1 MVLIVFLVMSVGS
14 AFAVDDIA
22 TDTVALDDQNEIMEI
37 ANDDSTLEEV
47 DEPVLN
53 EEDNDVV
60 AATPETVTKDTFFNY
75 FESDGNLKS
84 NVTSE
89 ELVFEG
95 EFTIPDVHYITID
108 KPIKLTGNNA
118 VLNNLSII
126 ITANDVVFDSFTVNT
141 DDATNAFYISEA
153 NNVKIINNNITFN
166 AVGDD
171 DSACTIYVDAA
182 EMLTLQNNRIV
193 VTGNRSGN
201 KAVYFVD
208 CAGAVVDGNEF
219 VAAVPSV
226 GYPYPS
232 YGMGGAVLYFFGE
245 TDDLKFVN
253 NNVTVVGTPAGDYP
267 TSVAVA
273 FTGSRVLADNN
284 NIICSG
290 DLYSYAIVDLGIN
303 TTISNSV
310 IKASSSNYA
319 CGIDLEGSGISTVA
333 NNEIITVSD
342 ASAYGIYSGMTSGGL
357 VGVYSDNNISVD
369 GYFAVGV
376 SISSFDE
383 TIIGNNINATGNYTI
398 GVAAGYCNSYD
409 ASWTP
414 ISVPIKNRLVKDN
427 TINSLGSN
435 VGTDATGD
443 SYFKNLESTGIT
455 TLIGNL
461 TLEKNNIVSS
471 DKGIYATAA
480 DNLSISSNYVRVV
493 SNKSGSKIVS
503 FVDCM
508 DAVVNGNIFAGVMPS
523 TGYQSGAIHFNDGTS
538 DLMFS
543 NNLVNV
549 KAIPEGGYPTTVGVA
564 FAGENVTLSDNV
576 IYVANDTYSYAVCAL
591 GKDSKIV
598 DNIIVADSPNYA
610 CGVNLEGSSLTVV
623 DNNNITAISDAA
635 AYGIYSGMTNGGL
648 VGVYSNN
655 NISASGYFAVGASI
669 SSFNETVIGNEMN
682 LAGNY
687 TIGVAAGYCSY
698 YDYSTSSSVSIPIV
712 NRLVK
717 DNVINSE
724 GSNVGTDAT
733 GDWVF
738 TNLESTGISAVTG
751 NLTLENN
758 TIYST
763 NVGIYATAAD
773 NLIVRSKNSV
783 SVVSNKSGSKI
794 ISLVDCMNAV
804 VDDNAF
810 VGVMP
815 STGYQTG
822 AIHFNDATSDLIFS
836 NNAVYV
842 KGIPEGGYPTT
853 IGVAFAGN
861 NVTLRGNTIFVGDD
875 VYSYAVCAL
884 GSDSKIV
891 DNIIVADSPNYA
903 CGVNLEGSSLT
914 VVDNNN
920 ITAISDAAAYGIY
933 SGMTNG
939 GLVGVYSNNNISA
952 SGYFAVGASISSFN
966 ETVIGN
972 EMNLAGNYTIGV
984 AAGYCNY
991 YDYSTSSNVPIPIVN
1006 RLVKDNV
1013 INSMGSNVGTDATGD
1028 WVFTKLEST
1037 GITDVA
1043 GNLTIDNNT
1052 IVTTGDYAVVADGQ
1066 NVTVSDNYL
1075 AGKKGVGE
1083 NSVKGND
1090 VTVSGSKPELKTILS
1105 AVPFYTVYDEGDIYY
1120 VTAMDENG
1128 DPIKNANIVLN
1139 INGTIFNETT
1149 DNLGVASFYLE
1160 LPVGQYDV
1168 DISYAGNDTFGPK
1181 TAKGFI
1187 QVESR
1192 VSNIIAPTSVNVL
1205 VTAIKN
1211 GYNYKFTLTDDRG
1224 NGLANENVVIT
1235 FNGKTETV
1243 STDSLGVVNYKLV
1256 ATKAGTQKLT
1266 IKFDSDKNYVSSTL
1280 TATVKISKEATKL
1293 TAKKKT
1299 FKAKVKTKKYA
1310 VTLKDSKGK
1319 AIKKVKL
1326 TLKVKGK
1333 TYKATTNAKGKAT
1346 FKIKNLKKKGKY
1358 TAKVTFAGNDLYNKV
1373 AKSVKITVKK

>member
-1 MVLIVFLVMSVGS
+1 MGS

-22 TDTVALDDQNEIMEI
+22 EDTVTLDDQNEIMEI

-126 ITANDVVFDSFTVNT
+126 IAANDVVFDSFTVNT

-208 CAGAVVDGNEF
+208 CVGAVVDGNEF

-290 DLYSYAIVDLGIN
+290 DLYSYAIMDLGIN

-333 NNEIITVSD
+333 NNDIIAVSD

-610 CGVNLEGSSLTVV
+610 CCVNLEGSSLTVV

-687 TIGVAAGYCSY
+687 TIG
-698 YDYSTSSSVSIPIV
+698 I
-712 NRLVK
+712 
-717 DNVINSE
+717 
-724 GSNVGTDAT
+724 
-733 GDWVF
+733 
-738 TNLESTGISAVTG
+738 
-751 NLTLENN
+751 
-758 TIYST
+758 
-763 NVGIYATAAD
+763 
-773 NLIVRSKNSV
+773 
-783 SVVSNKSGSKI
+783 
-794 ISLVDCMNAV
+794 
-804 VDDNAF
+804 
-810 VGVMP
+810 
-815 STGYQTG
+815 
-822 AIHFNDATSDLIFS
+822 
-836 NNAVYV
+836 
-842 KGIPEGGYPTT
+842 
-853 IGVAFAGN
+853 
-861 NVTLRGNTIFVGDD
+861 
-875 VYSYAVCAL
+875 
-884 GSDSKIV
+884 
-891 DNIIVADSPNYA
+891 
-903 CGVNLEGSSLT
+903 
-914 VVDNNN
+914 
-920 ITAISDAAAYGIY
+920 
-933 SGMTNG
+933 
-939 GLVGVYSNNNISA
+939 
-952 SGYFAVGASISSFN
+952 
-966 ETVIGN
+966 
-972 EMNLAGNYTIGV
+972 

-1052 IVTTGDYAVVADGQ
+1052 IITTGDYAVVADGQ

-1139 INGTIFNETT
+1139 VNGTIFNETT

-1299 FKAKVKTKKYA
+1299 FKAKIKTKKYA

-1358 TAKVTFAGNDLYNKV
+1358 TAKVNFAGNDLYNKV

>member
-1 MVLIVFLVMSVGS
+1 MGS

-22 TDTVALDDQNEIMEI
+22 EDTVTLDDQNEIMEI

-126 ITANDVVFDSFTVNT
+126 IAANDVVFDSFTVNT

-208 CAGAVVDGNEF
+208 CVGAVVDGNEF

-290 DLYSYAIVDLGIN
+290 DLYSYAIMDLGIN

-333 NNEIITVSD
+333 NNDIIAVSD

-610 CGVNLEGSSLTVV
+610 CCVNLEGSSLTVV

-738 TNLESTGISAVTG
+738 T
-751 NLTLENN
+751 
-758 TIYST
+758 
-763 NVGIYATAAD
+763 
-773 NLIVRSKNSV
+773 
-783 SVVSNKSGSKI
+783 
-794 ISLVDCMNAV
+794 
-804 VDDNAF
+804 
-810 VGVMP
+810 
-815 STGYQTG
+815 
-822 AIHFNDATSDLIFS
+822 
-836 NNAVYV
+836 
-842 KGIPEGGYPTT
+842 
-853 IGVAFAGN
+853 
-861 NVTLRGNTIFVGDD
+861 
-875 VYSYAVCAL
+875 
-884 GSDSKIV
+884 
-891 DNIIVADSPNYA
+891 
-903 CGVNLEGSSLT
+903 
-914 VVDNNN
+914 
-920 ITAISDAAAYGIY
+920 
-933 SGMTNG
+933 
-939 GLVGVYSNNNISA
+939 
-952 SGYFAVGASISSFN
+952 
-966 ETVIGN
+966 
-972 EMNLAGNYTIGV
+972 
-984 AAGYCNY
+984 
-991 YDYSTSSNVPIPIVN
+991 
-1006 RLVKDNV
+1006 
-1013 INSMGSNVGTDATGD
+1013 
-1028 WVFTKLEST
+1028 KLEST

-1052 IVTTGDYAVVADGQ
+1052 IITTGDYAVVADGQ

-1299 FKAKVKTKKYA
+1299 FKAKIKTKKYA

-1358 TAKVTFAGNDLYNKV
+1358 TAKVKFAGNNLYK
-1373 AKSVKITVKK
+1373 ASTKKVKITVKK

>member
-1 MVLIVFLVMSVGS
+1 MGS

-22 TDTVALDDQNEIMEI
+22 EDTVTLDDQNEIMEI

-126 ITANDVVFDSFTVNT
+126 IAANDVVFDSFTVNT

-208 CAGAVVDGNEF
+208 CVGAVVDGNEF

-290 DLYSYAIVDLGIN
+290 DLYSYAIMDLGIN

-333 NNEIITVSD
+333 NNDIIAVSD

-523 TGYQSGAIHFNDGTS
+523 TGYQSGAIHFN
-538 DLMFS
+538 
-543 NNLVNV
+543 
-549 KAIPEGGYPTTVGVA
+549 IPEGGYPTTVGVA

-610 CGVNLEGSSLTVV
+610 CCVNLEGSSLTVV

-648 VGVYSNN
+648 VGV
-655 NISASGYFAVGASI
+655 SASGYFAVGASI

-687 TIGVAAGYCSY
+687 TIG
-698 YDYSTSSSVSIPIV
+698 I
-712 NRLVK
+712 
-717 DNVINSE
+717 
-724 GSNVGTDAT
+724 
-733 GDWVF
+733 
-738 TNLESTGISAVTG
+738 
-751 NLTLENN
+751 
-758 TIYST
+758 
-763 NVGIYATAAD
+763 
-773 NLIVRSKNSV
+773 
-783 SVVSNKSGSKI
+783 
-794 ISLVDCMNAV
+794 
-804 VDDNAF
+804 
-810 VGVMP
+810 
-815 STGYQTG
+815 
-822 AIHFNDATSDLIFS
+822 
-836 NNAVYV
+836 
-842 KGIPEGGYPTT
+842 
-853 IGVAFAGN
+853 
-861 NVTLRGNTIFVGDD
+861 
-875 VYSYAVCAL
+875 
-884 GSDSKIV
+884 
-891 DNIIVADSPNYA
+891 
-903 CGVNLEGSSLT
+903 
-914 VVDNNN
+914 
-920 ITAISDAAAYGIY
+920 
-933 SGMTNG
+933 
-939 GLVGVYSNNNISA
+939 
-952 SGYFAVGASISSFN
+952 
-966 ETVIGN
+966 
-972 EMNLAGNYTIGV
+972 

-1052 IVTTGDYAVVADGQ
+1052 IITTGDYAVVADGQ

-1299 FKAKVKTKKYA
+1299 FKAKIKTKKYA

-1358 TAKVTFAGNDLYNKV
+1358 TAKVNFAGNDLYNKV

>member
-1 MVLIVFLVMSVGS
+1 MGS

-22 TDTVALDDQNEIMEI
+22 EDTVTLDDQNEIMEI

-126 ITANDVVFDSFTVNT
+126 IAANDVVFDSFTVNT

-208 CAGAVVDGNEF
+208 CVGAVVDGNEF

-290 DLYSYAIVDLGIN
+290 DLYSYAIMDLGIN

-333 NNEIITVSD
+333 NNDIIAVSD

-357 VGVYSDNNISVD
+357 VGVYSDNNIGVD

-610 CGVNLEGSSLTVV
+610 CCVNLEGSSLTVV

-687 TIGVAAGYCSY
+687 TIG
-698 YDYSTSSSVSIPIV
+698 I
-712 NRLVK
+712 
-717 DNVINSE
+717 
-724 GSNVGTDAT
+724 
-733 GDWVF
+733 
-738 TNLESTGISAVTG
+738 
-751 NLTLENN
+751 
-758 TIYST
+758 
-763 NVGIYATAAD
+763 
-773 NLIVRSKNSV
+773 
-783 SVVSNKSGSKI
+783 
-794 ISLVDCMNAV
+794 
-804 VDDNAF
+804 
-810 VGVMP
+810 
-815 STGYQTG
+815 
-822 AIHFNDATSDLIFS
+822 
-836 NNAVYV
+836 
-842 KGIPEGGYPTT
+842 
-853 IGVAFAGN
+853 
-861 NVTLRGNTIFVGDD
+861 
-875 VYSYAVCAL
+875 
-884 GSDSKIV
+884 
-891 DNIIVADSPNYA
+891 
-903 CGVNLEGSSLT
+903 
-914 VVDNNN
+914 
-920 ITAISDAAAYGIY
+920 
-933 SGMTNG
+933 
-939 GLVGVYSNNNISA
+939 
-952 SGYFAVGASISSFN
+952 
-966 ETVIGN
+966 
-972 EMNLAGNYTIGV
+972 

-1052 IVTTGDYAVVADGQ
+1052 IITTGDYAVVADGQ

-1299 FKAKVKTKKYA
+1299 FKAKIKTKKYA

-1358 TAKVTFAGNDLYNKV
+1358 TAKVNFAGNDLYNKV

>member
-1 MVLIVFLVMSVGS
+1 MGS

-22 TDTVALDDQNEIMEI
+22 EDTVTLDDQNEIMEI

-126 ITANDVVFDSFTVNT
+126 IAANDVVFDSFTVNT

-208 CAGAVVDGNEF
+208 CVGAVVDGNEF

-290 DLYSYAIVDLGIN
+290 DLYSYAIMDLGIN

-333 NNEIITVSD
+333 NNDIIAVSD

-610 CGVNLEGSSLTVV
+610 C
-623 DNNNITAISDAA
+623 
-635 AYGIYSGMTNGGL
+635 
-648 VGVYSNN
+648 
-655 NISASGYFAVGASI
+655 
-669 SSFNETVIGNEMN
+669 
-682 LAGNY
+682 
-687 TIGVAAGYCSY
+687 C
-698 YDYSTSSSVSIPIV
+698 
-712 NRLVK
+712 
-717 DNVINSE
+717 
-724 GSNVGTDAT
+724 
-733 GDWVF
+733 
-738 TNLESTGISAVTG
+738 
-751 NLTLENN
+751 
-758 TIYST
+758 
-763 NVGIYATAAD
+763 
-773 NLIVRSKNSV
+773 
-783 SVVSNKSGSKI
+783 
-794 ISLVDCMNAV
+794 
-804 VDDNAF
+804 
-810 VGVMP
+810 
-815 STGYQTG
+815 
-822 AIHFNDATSDLIFS
+822 
-836 NNAVYV
+836 
-842 KGIPEGGYPTT
+842 
-853 IGVAFAGN
+853 
-861 NVTLRGNTIFVGDD
+861 
-875 VYSYAVCAL
+875 
-884 GSDSKIV
+884 
-891 DNIIVADSPNYA
+891 
-903 CGVNLEGSSLT
+903 VNLEGSSLT

-1052 IVTTGDYAVVADGQ
+1052 IITTGDYAVVADGQ

-1299 FKAKVKTKKYA
+1299 FKAKIKTKKYA

-1358 TAKVTFAGNDLYNKV
+1358 TAKVNFAGNDLYNKV

>member
-1 MVLIVFLVMSVGS
+1 MGS

-22 TDTVALDDQNEIMEI
+22 EDTVTLDDQNEIMEI

-126 ITANDVVFDSFTVNT
+126 IAANDVVFDSFTVNT

-208 CAGAVVDGNEF
+208 CVGAVVDGNEF

-290 DLYSYAIVDLGIN
+290 DLYSYAIMDLGIN

-333 NNEIITVSD
+333 NNDIIAVSD

-357 VGVYSDNNISVD
+357 VGVYSDNNIGVD

-610 CGVNLEGSSLTVV
+610 CCVNLEGSSLTVV

-687 TIGVAAGYCSY
+687 TIG
-698 YDYSTSSSVSIPIV
+698 I
-712 NRLVK
+712 
-717 DNVINSE
+717 
-724 GSNVGTDAT
+724 
-733 GDWVF
+733 
-738 TNLESTGISAVTG
+738 
-751 NLTLENN
+751 
-758 TIYST
+758 
-763 NVGIYATAAD
+763 
-773 NLIVRSKNSV
+773 
-783 SVVSNKSGSKI
+783 
-794 ISLVDCMNAV
+794 
-804 VDDNAF
+804 
-810 VGVMP
+810 
-815 STGYQTG
+815 
-822 AIHFNDATSDLIFS
+822 
-836 NNAVYV
+836 
-842 KGIPEGGYPTT
+842 
-853 IGVAFAGN
+853 
-861 NVTLRGNTIFVGDD
+861 
-875 VYSYAVCAL
+875 
-884 GSDSKIV
+884 
-891 DNIIVADSPNYA
+891 
-903 CGVNLEGSSLT
+903 
-914 VVDNNN
+914 
-920 ITAISDAAAYGIY
+920 
-933 SGMTNG
+933 
-939 GLVGVYSNNNISA
+939 
-952 SGYFAVGASISSFN
+952 
-966 ETVIGN
+966 
-972 EMNLAGNYTIGV
+972 

-1052 IVTTGDYAVVADGQ
+1052 IITTGDYAVVADGQ

-1358 TAKVTFAGNDLYNKV
+1358 TAKVNFAGNDLYNKV

>member
-1 MVLIVFLVMSVGS
+1 MSVGS

-290 DLYSYAIVDLGIN
+290 DLYSYAIMDLGIN

-383 TIIGNNINATGNYTI
+383 TIIGNNINVTGNYTI

-635 AYGIYSGMTNGGL
+635 AYGIY
-648 VGVYSNN
+648 
-655 NISASGYFAVGASI
+655 
-669 SSFNETVIGNEMN
+669 
-682 LAGNY
+682 
-687 TIGVAAGYCSY
+687 
-698 YDYSTSSSVSIPIV
+698 
-712 NRLVK
+712 
-717 DNVINSE
+717 
-724 GSNVGTDAT
+724 
-733 GDWVF
+733 
-738 TNLESTGISAVTG
+738 
-751 NLTLENN
+751 
-758 TIYST
+758 
-763 NVGIYATAAD
+763 
-773 NLIVRSKNSV
+773 
-783 SVVSNKSGSKI
+783 
-794 ISLVDCMNAV
+794 
-804 VDDNAF
+804 
-810 VGVMP
+810 
-815 STGYQTG
+815 
-822 AIHFNDATSDLIFS
+822 
-836 NNAVYV
+836 
-842 KGIPEGGYPTT
+842 
-853 IGVAFAGN
+853 
-861 NVTLRGNTIFVGDD
+861 
-875 VYSYAVCAL
+875 
-884 GSDSKIV
+884 
-891 DNIIVADSPNYA
+891 
-903 CGVNLEGSSLT
+903 
-914 VVDNNN
+914 
-920 ITAISDAAAYGIY
+920 
-933 SGMTNG
+933 
-939 GLVGVYSNNNISA
+939 
-952 SGYFAVGASISSFN
+952 
-966 ETVIGN
+966 
-972 EMNLAGNYTIGV
+972 
-984 AAGYCNY
+984 
-991 YDYSTSSNVPIPIVN
+991 
-1006 RLVKDNV
+1006 
-1013 INSMGSNVGTDATGD
+1013 
-1028 WVFTKLEST
+1028 
-1037 GITDVA
+1037 
-1043 GNLTIDNNT
+1043 
-1052 IVTTGDYAVVADGQ
+1052 
-1066 NVTVSDNYL
+1066 
-1075 AGKKGVGE
+1075 
-1083 NSVKGND
+1083 
-1090 VTVSGSKPELKTILS
+1090 
-1105 AVPFYTVYDEGDIYY
+1105 
-1120 VTAMDENG
+1120 
-1128 DPIKNANIVLN
+1128 
-1139 INGTIFNETT
+1139 
-1149 DNLGVASFYLE
+1149 
-1160 LPVGQYDV
+1160 
-1168 DISYAGNDTFGPK
+1168 
-1181 TAKGFI
+1181 
-1187 QVESR
+1187 
-1192 VSNIIAPTSVNVL
+1192 
-1205 VTAIKN
+1205 
-1211 GYNYKFTLTDDRG
+1211 
-1224 NGLANENVVIT
+1224 
-1235 FNGKTETV
+1235 
-1243 STDSLGVVNYKLV
+1243 
-1256 ATKAGTQKLT
+1256 
-1266 IKFDSDKNYVSSTL
+1266 
-1280 TATVKISKEATKL
+1280 
-1293 TAKKKT
+1293 
-1299 FKAKVKTKKYA
+1299 
-1310 VTLKDSKGK
+1310 
-1319 AIKKVKL
+1319 
-1326 TLKVKGK
+1326 
-1333 TYKATTNAKGKAT
+1333 
-1346 FKIKNLKKKGKY
+1346 
-1358 TAKVTFAGNDLYNKV
+1358 
-1373 AKSVKITVKK
+1373 

>member
-1 MVLIVFLVMSVGS
+1 MGS

-22 TDTVALDDQNEIMEI
+22 EDTVTLDDQNEIMEI

-126 ITANDVVFDSFTVNT
+126 IAANDVVFDSFTVNT

-208 CAGAVVDGNEF
+208 CVGAVVDGNEF

-290 DLYSYAIVDLGIN
+290 DLYSYAIMDLGIN

-598 DNIIVADSPNYA
+598 DNIIVAD
-610 CGVNLEGSSLTVV
+610 
-623 DNNNITAISDAA
+623 
-635 AYGIYSGMTNGGL
+635 MTNGGL

-687 TIGVAAGYCSY
+687 TIG
-698 YDYSTSSSVSIPIV
+698 I
-712 NRLVK
+712 
-717 DNVINSE
+717 
-724 GSNVGTDAT
+724 
-733 GDWVF
+733 
-738 TNLESTGISAVTG
+738 
-751 NLTLENN
+751 
-758 TIYST
+758 
-763 NVGIYATAAD
+763 
-773 NLIVRSKNSV
+773 
-783 SVVSNKSGSKI
+783 
-794 ISLVDCMNAV
+794 
-804 VDDNAF
+804 
-810 VGVMP
+810 
-815 STGYQTG
+815 
-822 AIHFNDATSDLIFS
+822 
-836 NNAVYV
+836 
-842 KGIPEGGYPTT
+842 
-853 IGVAFAGN
+853 
-861 NVTLRGNTIFVGDD
+861 
-875 VYSYAVCAL
+875 
-884 GSDSKIV
+884 
-891 DNIIVADSPNYA
+891 
-903 CGVNLEGSSLT
+903 
-914 VVDNNN
+914 
-920 ITAISDAAAYGIY
+920 
-933 SGMTNG
+933 
-939 GLVGVYSNNNISA
+939 
-952 SGYFAVGASISSFN
+952 
-966 ETVIGN
+966 
-972 EMNLAGNYTIGV
+972 

-1052 IVTTGDYAVVADGQ
+1052 IITTGDYAVVADGQ

-1299 FKAKVKTKKYA
+1299 FKAKIKTKKYA

-1358 TAKVTFAGNDLYNKV
+1358 TAKVNFAGNDLYNKV

>member
-1 MVLIVFLVMSVGS
+1 MGS

-22 TDTVALDDQNEIMEI
+22 EDTVTLDDQNEIMEI

-126 ITANDVVFDSFTVNT
+126 IAANDVVFDSFTVNT

-208 CAGAVVDGNEF
+208 CVGAVVDGNEF

-290 DLYSYAIVDLGIN
+290 DLYSYAIMDLGIN

-333 NNEIITVSD
+333 NNDIIAVSD

-357 VGVYSDNNISVD
+357 VGVYSDNNIGVD

-610 CGVNLEGSSLTVV
+610 CCVNLEGSSLTVV

-687 TIGVAAGYCSY
+687 TIG
-698 YDYSTSSSVSIPIV
+698 I
-712 NRLVK
+712 
-717 DNVINSE
+717 
-724 GSNVGTDAT
+724 
-733 GDWVF
+733 
-738 TNLESTGISAVTG
+738 
-751 NLTLENN
+751 
-758 TIYST
+758 
-763 NVGIYATAAD
+763 
-773 NLIVRSKNSV
+773 
-783 SVVSNKSGSKI
+783 
-794 ISLVDCMNAV
+794 
-804 VDDNAF
+804 
-810 VGVMP
+810 
-815 STGYQTG
+815 
-822 AIHFNDATSDLIFS
+822 
-836 NNAVYV
+836 
-842 KGIPEGGYPTT
+842 
-853 IGVAFAGN
+853 
-861 NVTLRGNTIFVGDD
+861 
-875 VYSYAVCAL
+875 
-884 GSDSKIV
+884 
-891 DNIIVADSPNYA
+891 
-903 CGVNLEGSSLT
+903 
-914 VVDNNN
+914 
-920 ITAISDAAAYGIY
+920 
-933 SGMTNG
+933 
-939 GLVGVYSNNNISA
+939 
-952 SGYFAVGASISSFN
+952 
-966 ETVIGN
+966 
-972 EMNLAGNYTIGV
+972 

-1052 IVTTGDYAVVADGQ
+1052 IITTGDYAVVADGQ

-1299 FKAKVKTKKYA
+1299 FKAKIKTKKYA

>member
-1 MVLIVFLVMSVGS
+1 
-14 AFAVDDIA
+14 
-22 TDTVALDDQNEIMEI
+22 
-37 ANDDSTLEEV
+37 
-47 DEPVLN
+47 
-53 EEDNDVV
+53 
-60 AATPETVTKDTFFNY
+60 
-75 FESDGNLKS
+75 
-84 NVTSE
+84 
-89 ELVFEG
+89 
-95 EFTIPDVHYITID
+95 
-108 KPIKLTGNNA
+108 
-118 VLNNLSII
+118 
-126 ITANDVVFDSFTVNT
+126 
-141 DDATNAFYISEA
+141 
-153 NNVKIINNNITFN
+153 
-166 AVGDD
+166 
-171 DSACTIYVDAA
+171 
-182 EMLTLQNNRIV
+182 
-193 VTGNRSGN
+193 
-201 KAVYFVD
+201 
-208 CAGAVVDGNEF
+208 
-219 VAAVPSV
+219 
-226 GYPYPS
+226 
-232 YGMGGAVLYFFGE
+232 
-245 TDDLKFVN
+245 
-253 NNVTVVGTPAGDYP
+253 
-267 TSVAVA
+267 
-273 FTGSRVLADNN
+273 
-284 NIICSG
+284 
-290 DLYSYAIVDLGIN
+290 
-303 TTISNSV
+303 
-310 IKASSSNYA
+310 
-319 CGIDLEGSGISTVA
+319 
-333 NNEIITVSD
+333 
-342 ASAYGIYSGMTSGGL
+342 
-357 VGVYSDNNISVD
+357 
-369 GYFAVGV
+369 
-376 SISSFDE
+376 
-383 TIIGNNINATGNYTI
+383 
-398 GVAAGYCNSYD
+398 
-409 ASWTP
+409 
-414 ISVPIKNRLVKDN
+414 
-427 TINSLGSN
+427 
-435 VGTDATGD
+435 
-443 SYFKNLESTGIT
+443 
-455 TLIGNL
+455 
-461 TLEKNNIVSS
+461 
-471 DKGIYATAA
+471 
-480 DNLSISSNYVRVV
+480 
-493 SNKSGSKIVS
+493 
-503 FVDCM
+503 
-508 DAVVNGNIFAGVMPS
+508 
-523 TGYQSGAIHFNDGTS
+523 
-538 DLMFS
+538 
-543 NNLVNV
+543 
-549 KAIPEGGYPTTVGVA
+549 
-564 FAGENVTLSDNV
+564 
-576 IYVANDTYSYAVCAL
+576 
-591 GKDSKIV
+591 
-598 DNIIVADSPNYA
+598 
-610 CGVNLEGSSLTVV
+610 
-623 DNNNITAISDAA
+623 
-635 AYGIYSGMTNGGL
+635 
-648 VGVYSNN
+648 
-655 NISASGYFAVGASI
+655 
-669 SSFNETVIGNEMN
+669 MN

-861 NVTLRGNTIFVGDD
+861 NVTLRGNTIFVDDD

-972 EMNLAGNYTIGV
+972 EMNLAGNYTIGI

-1052 IVTTGDYAVVADGQ
+1052 IITTGDYAVVADGQ

-1299 FKAKVKTKKYA
+1299 FKAKIKTKKYA

-1358 TAKVTFAGNDLYNKV
+1358 TAKVNFAGNDLYNKV

>member
-1 MVLIVFLVMSVGS
+1 MVLIVFLVISVGS
-14 AFAVDDIA
+14 AFATDDIA
-22 TDTVALDDQNEIMEI
+22 TDAVALDDQNEIMEI
-37 ANDDSTLEEV
+37 VNDDSTLEDV

-53 EEDNDVV
+53 EEDKDVI
-60 AATPETVTKDTFFNY
+60 AATPDTVTNDTFFNY
-75 FESDGNLKS
+75 FESDGTLKS
-84 NVTSE
+84 DVTSE

-108 KPIKLTGNNA
+108 KTIKLTGNNA

-126 ITANDVVFDSFTVNT
+126 IAANDVVFDSFTVNT
-141 DDATNAFYISEA
+141 DDATNAFYISTA
-153 NNVKIINNNITFN
+153 KNVKIINNNITFN

-171 DSACTIYVDAA
+171 DSACTIYADSA
-182 EMLTLQNNRIV
+182 EMLTLQNNRIG

-226 GYPYPS
+226 GYPYPA
-232 YGMGGAVLYFFGE
+232 YGSGGAVLYFFGQ

-290 DLYSYAIVDLGIN
+290 DLYSYAIMDLGIN

-698 YDYSTSSSVSIPIV
+698 YDYSTSS
-712 NRLVK
+712 
-717 DNVINSE
+717 
-724 GSNVGTDAT
+724 
-733 GDWVF
+733 
-738 TNLESTGISAVTG
+738 
-751 NLTLENN
+751 
-758 TIYST
+758 
-763 NVGIYATAAD
+763 
-773 NLIVRSKNSV
+773 
-783 SVVSNKSGSKI
+783 
-794 ISLVDCMNAV
+794 
-804 VDDNAF
+804 
-810 VGVMP
+810 
-815 STGYQTG
+815 
-822 AIHFNDATSDLIFS
+822 
-836 NNAVYV
+836 
-842 KGIPEGGYPTT
+842 
-853 IGVAFAGN
+853 
-861 NVTLRGNTIFVGDD
+861 
-875 VYSYAVCAL
+875 
-884 GSDSKIV
+884 
-891 DNIIVADSPNYA
+891 
-903 CGVNLEGSSLT
+903 
-914 VVDNNN
+914 
-920 ITAISDAAAYGIY
+920 
-933 SGMTNG
+933 
-939 GLVGVYSNNNISA
+939 
-952 SGYFAVGASISSFN
+952 
-966 ETVIGN
+966 
-972 EMNLAGNYTIGV
+972 
-984 AAGYCNY
+984 
-991 YDYSTSSNVPIPIVN
+991 NVPIPIVN

-1028 WVFTKLEST
+1028 WVFTNLEST

-1052 IVTTGDYAVVADGQ
+1052 IITTGDYAVVADGQ

-1090 VTVSGSKPELKTILS
+1090 VTVSGSKPELKTVLS
-1105 AVPFYTVYDEGDIYY
+1105 AVDFYTIYDSGDVFY
-1120 VTAMDENG
+1120 VTALDENG
-1128 DPIKNANIVLN
+1128 DPIKNAVIFLT
-1139 INGTIFNETT
+1139 INGTVINETT
-1149 DNLGVASFYLE
+1149 DASGVAAFIIEDWDVADY
-1160 LPVGQYDV
+1160 PVTITYK
-1168 DISYAGNDTFGPK
+1168 GNETYGPK
-1181 TAKGFI
+1181 SITSLISIDK
-1187 QVESR
+1187 R
-1192 VSNIIAPTSVNVL
+1192 VSNIVAPTSVNVL
-1205 VTAIKN
+1205 LTAVKKGSYYTI
-1211 GYNYKFTLTDDRG
+1211 TLKDDRD
-1224 NGLANENVVIT
+1224 NGLAGQKVLIT
-1235 FNGKTETV
+1235 FNGKTNTY
-1243 STDSLGVVNYKLV
+1243 TTNDLGVIKFKLS

-1266 IKFDSDKNYVSSTL
+1266 VKFNSNSNYVDSTL
-1280 TATVKISKEATKL
+1280 TATVKINKEATKL

-1299 FKAKVKTKKYA
+1299 FKAKVKTKKYT

-1319 AIKKVKL
+1319 AIKKVKV

-1333 TYKATTNAKGKAT
+1333 KYTAKTNAKGKAT
-1346 FKIKNLKKKGKY
+1346 FKIKKLTKKGKY
-1358 TAKVTFAGNDLYNKV
+1358 TAKVKFAGNNLYK
-1373 AKSVKITVKK
+1373 AASKSVKITVKK

>member
-1 MVLIVFLVMSVGS
+1 MGS

-22 TDTVALDDQNEIMEI
+22 EDTVTLDDQNEIMEI

-126 ITANDVVFDSFTVNT
+126 IAANDVVFDSFTVNT

-208 CAGAVVDGNEF
+208 CVGAVVDGNEF

-290 DLYSYAIVDLGIN
+290 DLYSYAIMDLGIN

-333 NNEIITVSD
+333 NNDIIAVSD

-610 CGVNLEGSSLTVV
+610 CCVNLEGSSLTVV

-687 TIGVAAGYCSY
+687 TIG
-698 YDYSTSSSVSIPIV
+698 I
-712 NRLVK
+712 
-717 DNVINSE
+717 
-724 GSNVGTDAT
+724 
-733 GDWVF
+733 
-738 TNLESTGISAVTG
+738 
-751 NLTLENN
+751 
-758 TIYST
+758 
-763 NVGIYATAAD
+763 
-773 NLIVRSKNSV
+773 
-783 SVVSNKSGSKI
+783 
-794 ISLVDCMNAV
+794 
-804 VDDNAF
+804 
-810 VGVMP
+810 
-815 STGYQTG
+815 
-822 AIHFNDATSDLIFS
+822 
-836 NNAVYV
+836 
-842 KGIPEGGYPTT
+842 
-853 IGVAFAGN
+853 
-861 NVTLRGNTIFVGDD
+861 
-875 VYSYAVCAL
+875 
-884 GSDSKIV
+884 
-891 DNIIVADSPNYA
+891 
-903 CGVNLEGSSLT
+903 
-914 VVDNNN
+914 
-920 ITAISDAAAYGIY
+920 
-933 SGMTNG
+933 
-939 GLVGVYSNNNISA
+939 
-952 SGYFAVGASISSFN
+952 
-966 ETVIGN
+966 
-972 EMNLAGNYTIGV
+972 

-1052 IVTTGDYAVVADGQ
+1052 IITTGDYAVVADGQ

-1299 FKAKVKTKKYA
+1299 FKAKIKTKKYA

-1358 TAKVTFAGNDLYNKV
+1358 TAKVNFAGNDLYNKV

>member
-1 MVLIVFLVMSVGS
+1 MGS

-22 TDTVALDDQNEIMEI
+22 EDTVTLDDQNEIMEI

-126 ITANDVVFDSFTVNT
+126 IAANDVVFDSFTVNT

-208 CAGAVVDGNEF
+208 CVGAVVDGNEF

-290 DLYSYAIVDLGIN
+290 DLYSYAIMDLGIN

-610 CGVNLEGSSLTVV
+610 CCVNLEGSSLTVV

-687 TIGVAAGYCSY
+687 TIG
-698 YDYSTSSSVSIPIV
+698 I
-712 NRLVK
+712 
-717 DNVINSE
+717 
-724 GSNVGTDAT
+724 
-733 GDWVF
+733 
-738 TNLESTGISAVTG
+738 
-751 NLTLENN
+751 
-758 TIYST
+758 
-763 NVGIYATAAD
+763 
-773 NLIVRSKNSV
+773 
-783 SVVSNKSGSKI
+783 
-794 ISLVDCMNAV
+794 
-804 VDDNAF
+804 
-810 VGVMP
+810 
-815 STGYQTG
+815 
-822 AIHFNDATSDLIFS
+822 
-836 NNAVYV
+836 
-842 KGIPEGGYPTT
+842 
-853 IGVAFAGN
+853 
-861 NVTLRGNTIFVGDD
+861 
-875 VYSYAVCAL
+875 
-884 GSDSKIV
+884 
-891 DNIIVADSPNYA
+891 
-903 CGVNLEGSSLT
+903 
-914 VVDNNN
+914 
-920 ITAISDAAAYGIY
+920 
-933 SGMTNG
+933 
-939 GLVGVYSNNNISA
+939 
-952 SGYFAVGASISSFN
+952 
-966 ETVIGN
+966 
-972 EMNLAGNYTIGV
+972 

-1052 IVTTGDYAVVADGQ
+1052 IITTGDYAVVADGQ

-1139 INGTIFNETT
+1139 VNGTIFNETT

-1358 TAKVTFAGNDLYNKV
+1358 TAKVNFAGNDLYNKV

>member
-1 MVLIVFLVMSVGS
+1 MGS

-22 TDTVALDDQNEIMEI
+22 EDTVTLDDQNEIMEI

-126 ITANDVVFDSFTVNT
+126 IAANDVVFDSFTVNT

-208 CAGAVVDGNEF
+208 CVGAVVDGNEF

-290 DLYSYAIVDLGIN
+290 DLYSYAIMDLGIN

-333 NNEIITVSD
+333 NNDIIAVSD

-687 TIGVAAGYCSY
+687 TIG
-698 YDYSTSSSVSIPIV
+698 I
-712 NRLVK
+712 
-717 DNVINSE
+717 
-724 GSNVGTDAT
+724 
-733 GDWVF
+733 
-738 TNLESTGISAVTG
+738 
-751 NLTLENN
+751 
-758 TIYST
+758 
-763 NVGIYATAAD
+763 
-773 NLIVRSKNSV
+773 
-783 SVVSNKSGSKI
+783 
-794 ISLVDCMNAV
+794 
-804 VDDNAF
+804 
-810 VGVMP
+810 
-815 STGYQTG
+815 
-822 AIHFNDATSDLIFS
+822 
-836 NNAVYV
+836 
-842 KGIPEGGYPTT
+842 
-853 IGVAFAGN
+853 
-861 NVTLRGNTIFVGDD
+861 
-875 VYSYAVCAL
+875 
-884 GSDSKIV
+884 
-891 DNIIVADSPNYA
+891 
-903 CGVNLEGSSLT
+903 
-914 VVDNNN
+914 
-920 ITAISDAAAYGIY
+920 
-933 SGMTNG
+933 
-939 GLVGVYSNNNISA
+939 
-952 SGYFAVGASISSFN
+952 
-966 ETVIGN
+966 
-972 EMNLAGNYTIGV
+972 

-1052 IVTTGDYAVVADGQ
+1052 IITTGDYAVVADGQ

-1299 FKAKVKTKKYA
+1299 FKAKIKTKKYA

-1358 TAKVTFAGNDLYNKV
+1358 TAKVNFAGNDLYNKV

>member
-1 MVLIVFLVMSVGS
+1 MGS

-22 TDTVALDDQNEIMEI
+22 EDTVTLDDQNEIMEI

-126 ITANDVVFDSFTVNT
+126 IAANDVVFDSFTVNT

-290 DLYSYAIVDLGIN
+290 DLYSYAIMDLGIN

-333 NNEIITVSD
+333 NNDIIAVSD

-610 CGVNLEGSSLTVV
+610 CCVNLEGSSLTVV

-687 TIGVAAGYCSY
+687 TIG
-698 YDYSTSSSVSIPIV
+698 I
-712 NRLVK
+712 
-717 DNVINSE
+717 
-724 GSNVGTDAT
+724 
-733 GDWVF
+733 
-738 TNLESTGISAVTG
+738 
-751 NLTLENN
+751 
-758 TIYST
+758 
-763 NVGIYATAAD
+763 
-773 NLIVRSKNSV
+773 
-783 SVVSNKSGSKI
+783 
-794 ISLVDCMNAV
+794 
-804 VDDNAF
+804 
-810 VGVMP
+810 
-815 STGYQTG
+815 
-822 AIHFNDATSDLIFS
+822 
-836 NNAVYV
+836 
-842 KGIPEGGYPTT
+842 
-853 IGVAFAGN
+853 
-861 NVTLRGNTIFVGDD
+861 
-875 VYSYAVCAL
+875 
-884 GSDSKIV
+884 
-891 DNIIVADSPNYA
+891 
-903 CGVNLEGSSLT
+903 
-914 VVDNNN
+914 
-920 ITAISDAAAYGIY
+920 
-933 SGMTNG
+933 
-939 GLVGVYSNNNISA
+939 
-952 SGYFAVGASISSFN
+952 
-966 ETVIGN
+966 
-972 EMNLAGNYTIGV
+972 

-1052 IVTTGDYAVVADGQ
+1052 IITTGDYAVVADGQ

-1299 FKAKVKTKKYA
+1299 FKAKIKTKKYA

-1358 TAKVTFAGNDLYNKV
+1358 TAKVNFAGNDLYNKV

>member
-1 MVLIVFLVMSVGS
+1 MGS

-22 TDTVALDDQNEIMEI
+22 EDTVTLDDQNEIMEI

-126 ITANDVVFDSFTVNT
+126 IAANDVVFDSFTVNT

-208 CAGAVVDGNEF
+208 CVGAVVDGNEF

-290 DLYSYAIVDLGIN
+290 DLYSYAIMDLGIN

-333 NNEIITVSD
+333 NNDIIAVSD

-610 CGVNLEGSSLTVV
+610 CCVNLEGSSLTVV

-687 TIGVAAGYCSY
+687 TIG
-698 YDYSTSSSVSIPIV
+698 I
-712 NRLVK
+712 
-717 DNVINSE
+717 
-724 GSNVGTDAT
+724 
-733 GDWVF
+733 
-738 TNLESTGISAVTG
+738 
-751 NLTLENN
+751 
-758 TIYST
+758 
-763 NVGIYATAAD
+763 
-773 NLIVRSKNSV
+773 
-783 SVVSNKSGSKI
+783 
-794 ISLVDCMNAV
+794 
-804 VDDNAF
+804 
-810 VGVMP
+810 
-815 STGYQTG
+815 
-822 AIHFNDATSDLIFS
+822 
-836 NNAVYV
+836 
-842 KGIPEGGYPTT
+842 
-853 IGVAFAGN
+853 
-861 NVTLRGNTIFVGDD
+861 
-875 VYSYAVCAL
+875 
-884 GSDSKIV
+884 
-891 DNIIVADSPNYA
+891 
-903 CGVNLEGSSLT
+903 
-914 VVDNNN
+914 
-920 ITAISDAAAYGIY
+920 
-933 SGMTNG
+933 
-939 GLVGVYSNNNISA
+939 
-952 SGYFAVGASISSFN
+952 
-966 ETVIGN
+966 
-972 EMNLAGNYTIGV
+972 

-1052 IVTTGDYAVVADGQ
+1052 IITTGDYAVVADGQ

-1358 TAKVTFAGNDLYNKV
+1358 TAKVNFAGNDLYNKV

>member
-1 MVLIVFLVMSVGS
+1 MVLIVFLVISVGS
-14 AFAVDDIA
+14 AFATDDIA
-22 TDTVALDDQNEIMEI
+22 TDAVALDDQNEIMEI
-37 ANDDSTLEEV
+37 VNDDSTLEDV

-53 EEDNDVV
+53 EEDKDVI
-60 AATPETVTKDTFFNY
+60 AATPDTVTNDTFFNY
-75 FESDGNLKS
+75 FESDGTLKS
-84 NVTSE
+84 DVTSE

-108 KPIKLTGNNA
+108 KTIKLTGNNA

-126 ITANDVVFDSFTVNT
+126 IAANDVVFDSFTVNT
-141 DDATNAFYISEA
+141 DDATNAFYISTA
-153 NNVKIINNNITFN
+153 KNVKIINNNITFN

-171 DSACTIYVDAA
+171 DSACTIYADSA
-182 EMLTLQNNRIV
+182 EMLTLQNNRIG

-226 GYPYPS
+226 GYPYPA
-232 YGMGGAVLYFFGE
+232 YGSGGAVLYFFGQ

-290 DLYSYAIVDLGIN
+290 DLYSYAIMDLGIN

-698 YDYSTSSSVSIPIV
+698 YDYSTSS
-712 NRLVK
+712 
-717 DNVINSE
+717 
-724 GSNVGTDAT
+724 
-733 GDWVF
+733 
-738 TNLESTGISAVTG
+738 
-751 NLTLENN
+751 
-758 TIYST
+758 
-763 NVGIYATAAD
+763 
-773 NLIVRSKNSV
+773 
-783 SVVSNKSGSKI
+783 
-794 ISLVDCMNAV
+794 
-804 VDDNAF
+804 
-810 VGVMP
+810 
-815 STGYQTG
+815 
-822 AIHFNDATSDLIFS
+822 
-836 NNAVYV
+836 
-842 KGIPEGGYPTT
+842 
-853 IGVAFAGN
+853 
-861 NVTLRGNTIFVGDD
+861 
-875 VYSYAVCAL
+875 
-884 GSDSKIV
+884 
-891 DNIIVADSPNYA
+891 
-903 CGVNLEGSSLT
+903 
-914 VVDNNN
+914 
-920 ITAISDAAAYGIY
+920 
-933 SGMTNG
+933 
-939 GLVGVYSNNNISA
+939 
-952 SGYFAVGASISSFN
+952 
-966 ETVIGN
+966 
-972 EMNLAGNYTIGV
+972 
-984 AAGYCNY
+984 
-991 YDYSTSSNVPIPIVN
+991 NVPIPIVN

-1028 WVFTKLEST
+1028 WVFTNLEST

-1052 IVTTGDYAVVADGQ
+1052 IITTGDYAVVADGQ

-1090 VTVSGSKPELKTILS
+1090 VTVSGSKPELKTVLS
-1105 AVPFYTVYDEGDIYY
+1105 AVDFYTIYDSGDVFY
-1120 VTAMDENG
+1120 VTALDENG
-1128 DPIKNANIVLN
+1128 DPIKNAVIFLT
-1139 INGTIFNETT
+1139 INGTVINETT
-1149 DNLGVASFYLE
+1149 DASGVAAFIIEDWDVADY
-1160 LPVGQYDV
+1160 PVTITYK
-1168 DISYAGNDTFGPK
+1168 GNETYGPK
-1181 TAKGFI
+1181 SITSLISIDK
-1187 QVESR
+1187 R
-1192 VSNIIAPTSVNVL
+1192 VSNIVAPTSVNVL
-1205 VTAIKN
+1205 LTAVKKGSYYTI
-1211 GYNYKFTLTDDRG
+1211 TLKDDRD
-1224 NGLANENVVIT
+1224 NGLAGQKVLIT
-1235 FNGKTETV
+1235 FNGKTNTY
-1243 STDSLGVVNYKLV
+1243 TTNDLGVIKFKLS

-1266 IKFDSDKNYVSSTL
+1266 VKFNSNSNYVDSTL
-1280 TATVKISKEATKL
+1280 TATVKINKEATKL

-1299 FKAKVKTKKYA
+1299 FKAKVKTKKYT

-1319 AIKKVKL
+1319 AIKKVKV

-1333 TYKATTNAKGKAT
+1333 KYTAKTNAKGKAT
-1346 FKIKNLKKKGKY
+1346 FKVKNLNKKGKY
-1358 TAKVTFAGNDLYNKV
+1358 TAKVTFAGNNLYNKV
-1373 AKSVKITVKK
+1373 SKSVKITVKK

>member
-1 MVLIVFLVMSVGS
+1 MVLIVFLVISVGS
-14 AFAVDDIA
+14 AFATDDIA
-22 TDTVALDDQNEIMEI
+22 TDAVALDDQNEIIEI
-37 ANDDSTLEEV
+37 ENDDSALEEV

-53 EEDNDVV
+53 EEDKDV
-60 AATPETVTKDTFFNY
+60 ATATPDTVTKDTFFNY
-75 FESDGNLKS
+75 FESDGTLKS
-84 NVTSE
+84 DVTSE

-108 KPIKLTGNNA
+108 KTIKLTGNNA

-126 ITANDVVFDSFTVNT
+126 ITASDVVFDSFTVNT
-141 DDATNAFYISEA
+141 DDATNAFYISTA

-171 DSACTIYVDAA
+171 DSACTIYADAA
-182 EMLTLQNNRIV
+182 DMLTLQNNRIG

-219 VAAVPSV
+219 VAEVPSV
-226 GYPYPS
+226 GYPYPA
-232 YGMGGAVLYFFGE
+232 YGSGGAVLYFFGQ

-290 DLYSYAIVDLGIN
+290 DLYSYAIMDLGIN

-538 DLMFS
+538 DL
-543 NNLVNV
+543 
-549 KAIPEGGYPTTVGVA
+549 
-564 FAGENVTLSDNV
+564 
-576 IYVANDTYSYAVCAL
+576 
-591 GKDSKIV
+591 
-598 DNIIVADSPNYA
+598 
-610 CGVNLEGSSLTVV
+610 
-623 DNNNITAISDAA
+623 
-635 AYGIYSGMTNGGL
+635 
-648 VGVYSNN
+648 
-655 NISASGYFAVGASI
+655 
-669 SSFNETVIGNEMN
+669 
-682 LAGNY
+682 
-687 TIGVAAGYCSY
+687 
-698 YDYSTSSSVSIPIV
+698 
-712 NRLVK
+712 
-717 DNVINSE
+717 
-724 GSNVGTDAT
+724 
-733 GDWVF
+733 
-738 TNLESTGISAVTG
+738 
-751 NLTLENN
+751 
-758 TIYST
+758 
-763 NVGIYATAAD
+763 
-773 NLIVRSKNSV
+773 
-783 SVVSNKSGSKI
+783 
-794 ISLVDCMNAV
+794 
-804 VDDNAF
+804 
-810 VGVMP
+810 
-815 STGYQTG
+815 
-822 AIHFNDATSDLIFS
+822 IFS

-842 KGIPEGGYPTT
+842 KGIPEGGYPTSV
-853 IGVAFAGN
+853 GVAFAGN

-891 DNIIVADSPNYA
+891 DNNIEASSPSYA
-903 CGVNLEGSSLT
+903 CGINLEGSSLT

-920 ITAISDAAAYGIY
+920 ITVSSDAAAYGIY

-939 GLVGVYSNNNISA
+939 GLIGVYSNNNINV

-966 ETVIGN
+966 ETIIGN

-984 AAGYCNY
+984 AAGYCSY
-991 YDYSTSSNVPIPIVN
+991 YDYSAQSSVPIPIVN

-1052 IVTTGDYAVVADGQ
+1052 IITTGDYAVVADGQ

-1090 VTVSGSKPELKTILS
+1090 VTVSGSKPELKTVLS
-1105 AVPFYTVYDEGDIYY
+1105 AVDFYTIYDSGDVFY
-1120 VTAMDENG
+1120 VTALDENG
-1128 DPIKNANIVLN
+1128 DPIKNAVIFLT
-1139 INGTIFNETT
+1139 INGTVINETT
-1149 DNLGVASFYLE
+1149 DASGVAAFIIEDWDVADY
-1160 LPVGQYDV
+1160 PVTITYK
-1168 DISYAGNDTFGPK
+1168 GNETYGPK
-1181 TAKGFI
+1181 SITSLISIDK
-1187 QVESR
+1187 R
-1192 VSNIIAPTSVNVL
+1192 VSNIVAPTSVNVL
-1205 VTAIKN
+1205 LTAVKKGSYYTI
-1211 GYNYKFTLTDDRG
+1211 TLKDDRD
-1224 NGLANENVVIT
+1224 NGLAGQKVLIT
-1235 FNGKTETV
+1235 FNGKTNTY
-1243 STDSLGVVNYKLV
+1243 TTNDLGVIKFKLS

-1266 IKFDSDKNYVSSTL
+1266 VKFNSNSNYVDSTL
-1280 TATVKISKEATKL
+1280 TTTVKINKEATKL

-1299 FKAKVKTKKYA
+1299 FKAKVKTKKYT

-1319 AIKKVKL
+1319 AIKKVKV

-1333 TYKATTNAKGKAT
+1333 KYTAKTNAKGKAT
-1346 FKIKNLKKKGKY
+1346 FKVKNLKKKGKY
-1358 TAKVTFAGNDLYNKV
+1358 TAKVTFAGNNLYNKV

>member
-1 MVLIVFLVMSVGS
+1 MGS

-22 TDTVALDDQNEIMEI
+22 EDTVTLDDQNEIMEI

-126 ITANDVVFDSFTVNT
+126 IAANDVVFDSFTVNT

-208 CAGAVVDGNEF
+208 CVGAVVDGNEF

-290 DLYSYAIVDLGIN
+290 DLYSYAIMDLGIN

-333 NNEIITVSD
+333 NNDIIAVSD

-610 CGVNLEGSSLTVV
+610 CCVNLEGSSLTVV

-687 TIGVAAGYCSY
+687 TIG
-698 YDYSTSSSVSIPIV
+698 I
-712 NRLVK
+712 
-717 DNVINSE
+717 
-724 GSNVGTDAT
+724 
-733 GDWVF
+733 
-738 TNLESTGISAVTG
+738 
-751 NLTLENN
+751 
-758 TIYST
+758 
-763 NVGIYATAAD
+763 
-773 NLIVRSKNSV
+773 
-783 SVVSNKSGSKI
+783 
-794 ISLVDCMNAV
+794 
-804 VDDNAF
+804 
-810 VGVMP
+810 
-815 STGYQTG
+815 
-822 AIHFNDATSDLIFS
+822 
-836 NNAVYV
+836 
-842 KGIPEGGYPTT
+842 
-853 IGVAFAGN
+853 
-861 NVTLRGNTIFVGDD
+861 
-875 VYSYAVCAL
+875 
-884 GSDSKIV
+884 
-891 DNIIVADSPNYA
+891 
-903 CGVNLEGSSLT
+903 
-914 VVDNNN
+914 
-920 ITAISDAAAYGIY
+920 
-933 SGMTNG
+933 
-939 GLVGVYSNNNISA
+939 
-952 SGYFAVGASISSFN
+952 
-966 ETVIGN
+966 
-972 EMNLAGNYTIGV
+972 

-1052 IVTTGDYAVVADGQ
+1052 IITTGDYAVVADGQ

-1299 FKAKVKTKKYA
+1299 FKAKIKTKKYA

-1319 AIKKVKL
+1319 AIKKAKV

-1358 TAKVTFAGNDLYNKV
+1358 TAKVNFAGNDLYNKV

>member
-1 MVLIVFLVMSVGS
+1 MGS

-22 TDTVALDDQNEIMEI
+22 EDTVTLDDQNEIMEI

-126 ITANDVVFDSFTVNT
+126 IAANDVVFDSFTVNT

-208 CAGAVVDGNEF
+208 CVGAVVDGNEF

-290 DLYSYAIVDLGIN
+290 DLYSYAIMDLGIN

-333 NNEIITVSD
+333 NNDIIAVSD

-687 TIGVAAGYCSY
+687 TIGVAAGYC
-698 YDYSTSSSVSIPIV
+698 
-712 NRLVK
+712 
-717 DNVINSE
+717 
-724 GSNVGTDAT
+724 
-733 GDWVF
+733 
-738 TNLESTGISAVTG
+738 
-751 NLTLENN
+751 
-758 TIYST
+758 
-763 NVGIYATAAD
+763 
-773 NLIVRSKNSV
+773 
-783 SVVSNKSGSKI
+783 
-794 ISLVDCMNAV
+794 
-804 VDDNAF
+804 
-810 VGVMP
+810 
-815 STGYQTG
+815 
-822 AIHFNDATSDLIFS
+822 
-836 NNAVYV
+836 
-842 KGIPEGGYPTT
+842 
-853 IGVAFAGN
+853 
-861 NVTLRGNTIFVGDD
+861 
-875 VYSYAVCAL
+875 
-884 GSDSKIV
+884 
-891 DNIIVADSPNYA
+891 
-903 CGVNLEGSSLT
+903 
-914 VVDNNN
+914 
-920 ITAISDAAAYGIY
+920 
-933 SGMTNG
+933 
-939 GLVGVYSNNNISA
+939 
-952 SGYFAVGASISSFN
+952 
-966 ETVIGN
+966 
-972 EMNLAGNYTIGV
+972 
-984 AAGYCNY
+984 NY

-1052 IVTTGDYAVVADGQ
+1052 IITTGDYAVVADGQ

-1299 FKAKVKTKKYA
+1299 FKAKIKTKKYA

-1358 TAKVTFAGNDLYNKV
+1358 TAKVNFAGNDLYNKV